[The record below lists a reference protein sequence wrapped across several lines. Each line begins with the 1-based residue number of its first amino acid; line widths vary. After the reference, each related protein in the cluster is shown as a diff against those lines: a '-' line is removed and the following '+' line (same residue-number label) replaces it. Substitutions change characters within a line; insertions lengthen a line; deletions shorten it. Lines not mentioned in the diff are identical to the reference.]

1 MHTDLDP
8 SLFQI
13 SICSNV
19 CWRGKR
25 RWLQLCW
32 TGLLPAGKSRIT
44 ATAHGRGLIL
54 AILTLIHHIGQ
65 CKLGT
70 NAPIL
75 ILVCSHFYHVS
86 KCSRHTVKKIRP
98 CVWLTKRVQW
108 LSLRLFTSSF
118 FPASLPLER
127 RSWAYSVFVNSN

>member
-19 CWRGKR
+19 CRRGKR
-25 RWLQLCW
+25 RQLPLRW
-32 TGLLPAGKSRIT
+32 PGLLPAGKSRVT
-44 ATAHGRGLIL
+44 ATAHAGVRYSLSSPW
-54 AILTLIHHIGQ
+54 IHRIGQ

-70 NAPIL
+70 NATIL
-75 ILVCSHFYHVS
+75 IIICSHFYRVS
-86 KCSRHTVKKIRP
+86 KCSRHTVKEIRP
-98 CVWLTKRVQW
+98 CIWLTKCVQW
-108 LSLRLFTSSF
+108 LLLRLFASSF

-127 RSWAYSVFVNSN
+127 CSWA